1 VLDLAD
7 VPRYLLERRLLEPRD
22 IVQGGLRVID
32 ASRLNSVY
40 IVTAADRW
48 PLVVKAGAGVAR
60 EAAVLERLHGAAD
73 GGGLAAFLPPV
84 LVADR
89 IGGRLVLESAPG
101 TRDLRRHHA
110 HGRFSRALAREAGRA
125 LAALHAI
132 PLAAMDGM
140 RAGGDR
146 GSDVRLHAP
155 DLDAVHSMSPAAKE
169 LTRFIQG
176 LDDLCAALD
185 RIAAS
190 SRADAVIHGDVR
202 WDNLLAIPDAGSR
215 HWTKLGLIDWEHCEI
230 GDPAV
235 DVGAFLGE
243 YLRAWAQSVPVADP
257 LDPGRLLGHAGLPLA
272 RMRPALGAF
281 WEAYARRVRSPAD
294 DLGRMLRRAVD
305 LAAVRLLTAALEEA
319 QARDELQARMLC
331 LVPLSRNLLC
341 RRGDECARLLG
352 LDVVG
357 GKA

>member
-1 VLDLAD
+1 MLDLAD
-7 VPRYLLERRLLEPRD
+7 IPAYLLELSLLEPRD
-22 IVQGGLRVID
+22 VVQGGLRVVD
-32 ASRLNSVY
+32 ASRLNSVF
-40 IVTAADRW
+40 IASAEGRS
-48 PLVVKAGAGVAR
+48 PLVVKAGPGVAR
-60 EAAVLERLHGAAD
+60 EAAVLERLHGAAG
-73 GGGLAAFLPPV
+73 GGGLAAFLPSV

-89 IGGRLVLESAPG
+89 ARGRLVLESAPG

-110 HGRFSRALAREAGRA
+110 HGRFSCALAREAGRA
-125 LAALHAI
+125 LAALHGT
-132 PLAAMDGM
+132 PPAALDGM
-140 RAGGDR
+140 RAGADR
-146 GSDVRLHAP
+146 GSEVRVHIPGLDV
-155 DLDAVHSMSPAAKE
+155 VQSMSPAAKE

-176 LDDLCAALD
+176 LDDLCEALD

-190 SRADAVIHGDVR
+190 PRTEVVIHGDVR

-215 HWTKLGLIDWEHCEI
+215 HWTKLGLIDWELCEI

-281 WEAYARRVRSPAD
+281 WEAYARRSRTPSD
-294 DLGRMLRRAVD
+294 ELGRLLRRAVD

-319 QARDELQARMLC
+319 QARDRLRARVLC
-331 LVPLSRNLLC
+331 LVPLSRNLLG

-352 LDVVG
+352 LDAARG
-357 GKA
+357 TA